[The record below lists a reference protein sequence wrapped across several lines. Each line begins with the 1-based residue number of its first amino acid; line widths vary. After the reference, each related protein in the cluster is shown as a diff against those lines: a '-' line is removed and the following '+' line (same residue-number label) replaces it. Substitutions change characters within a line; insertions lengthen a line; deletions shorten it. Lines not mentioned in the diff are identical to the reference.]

1 MPLDPRRLAL
11 PFAVALMAPA
21 PAMAASDT
29 STPEQTLEAY
39 VGGLREGRVELLE
52 ELFLSDGQFCTL
64 NEGAATPIDC
74 KRFAEVLGGWA
85 AHPDPQASGRILDRR
100 DATPSMTAVTYELR
114 FGGDVYVD
122 HLLLYRTGTGWR
134 VVAKT
139 TAVR

>member
-1 MPLDPRRLAL
+1 MPLNTRRLAL
-11 PFAVALMAPA
+11 PFAAALLAPA
-21 PAMAASDT
+21 PAMAATDT
-29 STPEQTLEAY
+29 STPEQALEAY
-39 VGGLREGRVELLE
+39 VGGLRAGRVDLLE
-52 ELFLSDGQFCTL
+52 QLFLSEGQFCRL
-64 NEGAATPIDC
+64 SEGAAASIDC

-139 TAVR
+139 TVVK